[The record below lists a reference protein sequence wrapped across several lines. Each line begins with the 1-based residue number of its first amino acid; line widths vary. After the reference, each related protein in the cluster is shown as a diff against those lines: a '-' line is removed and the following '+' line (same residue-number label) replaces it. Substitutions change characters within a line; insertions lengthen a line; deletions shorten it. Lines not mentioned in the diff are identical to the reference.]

1 MEARKIIIIDSK
13 NQSQKS
19 FMSTATTLGALK
31 SEMSELNINYEGS
44 TFYCGQMRAELVD
57 DAAPI
62 PETVMY
68 KGEAVRDLTFML
80 TTPNKKIKS
89 GSMSR
94 MEIYQKIKKYN
105 LQDTCKAKY
114 GKNFTMCS
122 TVNLLDLISEVELGH
137 VEVKAN
143 ANVEAKEE
151 SKVEAAKLTGSSSNI
166 EVAFK
171 YLIDNLHED
180 EYISDYVYDE
190 CFRILNSKCPNHS
203 ESTPDRMSQSEIDDM
218 FDFVNKH

>member
-89 GSMSR
+89 GNMNR
-94 MEIYQKIKKYN
+94 MEIYQKIRELN
-105 LQDTCKAKY
+105 LQDACKAKY

-122 TVNLLDLISEVELGH
+122 TVNLLDLIDEVEH
-137 VEVKAN
+137 SSKIEKPI
-143 ANVEAKEE
+143 KEE
-151 SKVEAAKLTGSSSNI
+151 PKVEETKSTCSCSGI
-166 EVAFK
+166 EAAFK
-171 YLIDNLHED
+171 CLIDSLYD
-180 EYISDYVYDE
+180 DDFISDCVYDE
-190 CFRILNSKCPNHS
+190 CKKMLNSTPSSYS
-203 ESTPDRMSQSEIDDM
+203 EDKSDKMSQAEIDDM

>member
-1 MEARKIIIIDSK
+1 MEARKIIVIDSK

-31 SEMSELNINYEGS
+31 SEMSELNIDYEGS

-89 GSMSR
+89 GNMSR
-94 MEIYQKIKKYN
+94 MEIYQKIKELN

-122 TVNLLDLISEVELGH
+122 TVNLLNLIEEAEHSSKVKEQTKEEPK
-137 VEVKAN
+137 VEVSNPAYN
-143 ANVEAKEE
+143 
-151 SKVEAAKLTGSSSNI
+151 TSNI
-166 EVAFK
+166 EDVLR
-171 YLIDNLHED
+171 YLIDSLED
-180 EYISDYVYDE
+180 ECVISKDVHSE
-190 CFRILNSKCPNHS
+190 CVRMLNSSSSSHS
-203 ESTPDRMSQSEIDDM
+203 KNNPDRMSQAEIDDM

>member
-1 MEARKIIIIDSK
+1 MEARKIIVIDSK

-31 SEMSELNINYEGS
+31 SEMSELNIDYEGS

-68 KGEAVRDLTFML
+68 KGEEVRDLTFML

-89 GSMSR
+89 GNMSR
-94 MEIYQKIKKYN
+94 MEIYQKIKELN

-122 TVNLLDLISEVELGH
+122 TVNLLNLIEEAEHSSK
-137 VEVKAN
+137 VK
-143 ANVEAKEE
+143 EQTKEE
-151 SKVEAAKLTGSSSNI
+151 PKVEETKSTCSCSGI
-166 EVAFK
+166 EAAFK
-171 YLIDNLHED
+171 YLIDSLHSED
-180 EYISDYVYDE
+180 YLSNRAYNE
-190 CFRILNSKCPNHS
+190 CMKMLNSSSSSHS
-203 ESTPDRMSQSEIDDM
+203 KNNPDRMSQAEIDDM

>member
-1 MEARKIIIIDSK
+1 MEARKIIVIDSK

-68 KGEAVRDLTFML
+68 KGEEVRDLTFML

-89 GSMSR
+89 GNRSR
-94 MEIYQKIKKYN
+94 MEIYQKIKELN

-122 TVNLLDLISEVELGH
+122 TVNLLNLIEEAVYGH
-137 VEVKAN
+137 TQVKAN
-143 ANVEAKEE
+143 ANTEIKKEP
-151 SKVEAAKLTGSSSNI
+151 KVEVSNPAYNTSNI
-166 EVAFK
+166 EDVLR
-171 YLIDNLHED
+171 YLIDSLED
-180 EYISDYVYDE
+180 ECVISKDVHSK
-190 CFRILNSKCPNHS
+190 CMRMLNSSSSSHS
-203 ESTPDRMSQSEIDDM
+203 KNNPDRMSQAEIDDM